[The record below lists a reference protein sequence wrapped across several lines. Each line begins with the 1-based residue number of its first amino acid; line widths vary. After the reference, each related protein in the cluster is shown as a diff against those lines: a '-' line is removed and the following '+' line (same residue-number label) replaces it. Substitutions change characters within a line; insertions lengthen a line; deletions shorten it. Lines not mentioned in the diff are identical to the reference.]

1 MSELDLNNIVGFK
14 AIDADGNEQQVTVDE
29 MVGLVSARIVS
40 AASEISTFEAAAE
53 AGTDEFE
60 DQLTVSDTF
69 SWLRTMDG
77 SKNPTLTSSTAA
89 AKVLGGLIGINKTIK
104 QFNPLSDLNDI
115 NGVGF
120 SGYGLS
126 VMNTPTGRY
135 GTVFQLSNKAEA
147 ISGEAGSWLYQFC
160 FETESNRILYRK
172 RINDID
178 WGDWFEIVLK
188 SI

>member
-1 MSELDLNNIVGFK
+1 MYKMEQCFIELNGLPIGLHGINF
-14 AIDADGNEQQVTVDE
+14 QQH
-29 MVGLVSARIVS
+29 
-40 AASEISTFEAAAE
+40 
-53 AGTDEFE
+53 
-60 DQLTVSDTF
+60 
-69 SWLRTMDG
+69 
-77 SKNPTLTSSTAA
+77 
-89 AKVLGGLIGINKTIK
+89 KVYKLALGGLIGINKTIK

>member
-1 MSELDLNNIVGFK
+1 MTGGKIGKKSKRNKVLKSE
-14 AIDADGNEQQVTVDE
+14 
-29 MVGLVSARIVS
+29 
-40 AASEISTFEAAAE
+40 
-53 AGTDEFE
+53 
-60 DQLTVSDTF
+60 
-69 SWLRTMDG
+69 
-77 SKNPTLTSSTAA
+77 
-89 AKVLGGLIGINKTIK
+89 LGGLIGINKTIK

-147 ISGEAGSWLYQFC
+147 IPGEAGSWLHQFC

-172 RINDID
+172 RINDDD
-178 WGDWFEIVLK
+178 WGNWFELVLK